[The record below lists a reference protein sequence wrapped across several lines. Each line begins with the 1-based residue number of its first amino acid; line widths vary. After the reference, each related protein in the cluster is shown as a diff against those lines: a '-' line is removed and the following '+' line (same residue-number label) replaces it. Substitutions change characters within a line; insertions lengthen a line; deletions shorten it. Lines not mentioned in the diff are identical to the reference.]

1 METED
6 TTPCM
11 YEVIKVT
18 LLSAYSSSTSTA
30 TAISTTSMYRDID
43 ININI
48 ASISN
53 SEVVLALNKTEEEVQ
68 EFENA
73 SLSNYIS

>member
-1 METED
+1 
-6 TTPCM
+6 
-11 YEVIKVT
+11 
-18 LLSAYSSSTSTA
+18 
-30 TAISTTSMYRDID
+30 MYRDIY

>member
-1 METED
+1 
-6 TTPCM
+6 
-11 YEVIKVT
+11 
-18 LLSAYSSSTSTA
+18 
-30 TAISTTSMYRDID
+30 MYRDID

-53 SEVVLALNKTEEEVQ
+53 SEVVLALNKTEEEVH

>member
-1 METED
+1 
-6 TTPCM
+6 
-11 YEVIKVT
+11 
-18 LLSAYSSSTSTA
+18 
-30 TAISTTSMYRDID
+30 MYRDIN

-53 SEVVLALNKTEEEVQ
+53 SEVVLALINKTEEEVQ

>member
-1 METED
+1 
-6 TTPCM
+6 
-11 YEVIKVT
+11 
-18 LLSAYSSSTSTA
+18 
-30 TAISTTSMYRDID
+30 MYRDID

-73 SLSNYIS
+73 SLSNYISWIKVVRGNGIEREEGMYHQCSIKIE

>member
-1 METED
+1 
-6 TTPCM
+6 
-11 YEVIKVT
+11 
-18 LLSAYSSSTSTA
+18 
-30 TAISTTSMYRDID
+30 MYRDID

-73 SLSNYIS
+73 SLSNYISWIKGWRRKSLKGMIKWVVRGNGIKIE